1 MDRPAHRASTL
12 SVGIAGL
19 GNIGTEVARWLAGS
33 APRSLRLVAVAGR
46 DPAATASRLVSL
58 GIEAQA
64 TSLEAL
70 GASCDVLVDCL
81 APEATGV
88 LLESCI
94 DSGKTIV
101 VINTGV
107 LLLQPAW
114 IDRARRAG
122 TRLLVPSGAVA
133 GVDAL
138 RAAAMGRIDAVH
150 IRSSKPPAG
159 LDTDGSAQPRRVF
172 AGTAREAVAAW
183 PKNMNITATLAL
195 AGIGGERTQVEIW
208 SDPALERNV
217 HEVEIDSDSTRLRI
231 RIENR
236 PSAANPRS
244 SAITAHSVCA
254 TLAGLVD
261 PVRIGT

>member
-1 MDRPAHRASTL
+1 MASPEQAPL
-12 SVGIAGL
+12 AVGIAGL

-33 APRSLRLVAVAGR
+33 APRSLELAAVAGR
-46 DPAATASRLVSL
+46 DPGAIAARLSSL
-58 GIEAQA
+58 GIQA
-64 TSLEAL
+64 PATAL
-70 GASCDVLVDCL
+70 DALAGRCDVLVDCL
-81 APEATGV
+81 APEATAG
-88 LLESCI
+88 LLETCI
-94 DSGKTIV
+94 DSGRTIV
-101 VINTGV
+101 EINVGV
-107 LLLQPAW
+107 LLQEPQW
-114 IDRARRAG
+114 MERARCAG

-138 RAAAMGRIDAVH
+138 RAASMGRIDSVR

-159 LDTDGSAQPRRVF
+159 LDALDATEARRMF

-183 PKNMNITATLAL
+183 PRNMNIAATLAL
-195 AGIGGERTQVEIW
+195 AGIGGDRTEVEIW

-236 PSAANPRS
+236 PSASNPRS
-244 SAITAHSVCA
+244 SAITAYSVCA
-254 TLAGLVD
+254 TLAGIVD